1 MTTFL
6 KNPYAEVR
14 KKINSKIFNFGL
26 DSTLEQKFKHK
37 RFSERFSMANM
48 AFIGMGLIAQFAS
61 LTTAFTMLSFLFVN
75 INIIARVLCSAA
87 LVLMI
92 ELIKR
97 ESTND
102 VMKGIFQYKEVER
115 FPALLALIA
124 VSASIYISIEGAKI
138 LPSFFIADAIQ
149 ESPVLKTPDAINN
162 DFNSR
167 IANIETER
175 NNYRNNRLW
184 RGRLKSSDAA
194 IVEQYN
200 EDIKALQAQKDEA
213 LKLLNEYNE
222 AAKSSVLI
230 SNQTAI
236 EVVSKNRIELSKQL
250 VITAITFEVLFLFS
264 LCFSWWYYTECEKE
278 KGTSEVQ
285 TETSEVFT
293 KKPDNQQK
301 GTLEVHKQT
310 LEVQAETLEVEGNP
324 RQRKKPSFK
333 DYEAEIG
340 TTKVKEKTLEIEKVK
355 KEFTRVCP
363 TCETPFVHRSAN
375 HKYCTRSCMIEAR
388 KERLK
393 GTE

>member
-26 DSTLEQKFKHK
+26 DSTLEKKFKHK

-75 INIIARVLCSAA
+75 INIIARVACSVA

-92 ELIKR
+92 EVIKR

-102 VMKGIFQYKEVER
+102 VMKGLFQYKEVER

-138 LPSFFIADAIQ
+138 LPSFFIDNAIQ
-149 ESPVLKTPDAINN
+149 ESAVLKTPDAINN

-184 RGRLKSSDAA
+184 RGRLKSEDAA
-194 IVEQYN
+194 IVEQHN
-200 EDIKALQAQKDEA
+200 EDIQALQAQKDEA
-213 LKLLNEYNE
+213 LKVLNQYNE
-222 AAKSSVLI
+222 AAKHSVLA
-230 SNQTAI
+230 SNQTAV
-236 EVVSKNRIELSKQL
+236 EVVSKERIKLSKQL
-250 VITAITFEVLFLFS
+250 VITAITFEVLFLLS

-285 TETSEVFT
+285 PETSEVLTEHF
-293 KKPDNQQK
+293 DNQQK
-301 GTLEVHKQT
+301 GTSQ
-310 LEVQAETLEVEGNP
+310 VQLGTSVVQPETLEVHGAP
-324 RQRKKPSFK
+324 RQRRKASFR
-333 DYEAEIG
+333 DYEE
-340 TTKVKEKTLEIEKVK
+340 TENETPPVQEKTIEVIGIK

-363 TCETPFVHRSAN
+363 VCETKFI
-375 HKYCTRSCMIEAR
+375 HKNSSHTYCQRSCMIKAR

-393 GTE
+393 G

>member
-14 KKINSKIFNFGL
+14 KKINLKIFKIGL

-75 INIIARVLCSAA
+75 INIIARVACSAA

-92 ELIKR
+92 EVIKR

-102 VMKGIFQYKEVER
+102 VMKGLFQYKEVER

-167 IANIETER
+167 ITGIETER

-194 IVEQYN
+194 IVEQHN
-200 EDIKALQAQKDEA
+200 DDIKALQAQKDEA
-213 LKLLNEYNE
+213 LKVLSEYNE
-222 AAKSSVLI
+222 AAKNSILI

-236 EVVSKNRIELSKQL
+236 EVVSKNRIELGKQL

-278 KGTSEVQ
+278 R
-285 TETSEVFT
+285 
-293 KKPDNQQK
+293 QQK
-301 GTLEVHKQT
+301 VETAETAIDTGSTSKVSP
-310 LEVQAETLEVEGNP
+310 ETLEVKSNTLEVEAIGARAN
-324 RQRKKPSFK
+324 KKIGFK
-333 DYEAEIG
+333 DYEEQGKAPVE
-340 TTKVKEKTLEIEKVK
+340 VEKVK
-355 KEFTRVCP
+355 KDYTRVCIR
-363 TCETPFVHRSAN
+363 CSTPFVHKTHN
-375 HKYCTRSCMIEAR
+375 HKYCTRTCMLADREDRER
-388 KERLK
+388 KK
-393 GTE
+393 